1 MITRRRFSIAC
12 AGAATLRAETRQEK
26 AKRLVREAFEA
37 IGGQEFLKIQTQV
50 RAGRAY
56 SFYNRQ
62 VRGQSRITIFDRFD
76 RMDPEAGEDWLPL
89 RRREVYTE
97 KGDYYTLFLNGTGYE
112 VTYRGAVPQPEDYM
126 ARYRLAS
133 RRDIFYFMRYRM
145 DEPGLYYYYNG
156 TEIVDNVPCDSLDI
170 VDAEGEAITLYIRQ
184 SDGLPVQQRY
194 LRRDRKTRIPY
205 EEKSVFGRYRPIGD
219 ILLPW
224 IIRRETR
231 RGTRLRAIRPELRD
245 QPASGRGRLRS
256 SERPAA
262 ATSESIRRARPAL
275 LHRRRNLFC
284 PVQPPVA
291 NAMGGD
297 ERSDK

>member
-1 MITRRRFSIAC
+1 MANLPIISRRKFSIAC
-12 AGAATLRAETRQEK
+12 AGTATLRAETRQAK

-37 IGGQEFLKIQTQV
+37 IGGQEFLKVQTQV

-62 VRGQSRITIFDRFD
+62 VRGQARITIYDRFD

-89 RRREVYTE
+89 KRREVYTE
-97 KGDYYTLFLNGTGYE
+97 KGDYYALFLNGTGYE

-126 ARYRLAS
+126 QRYRLAS

-170 VDAEGEAITLYIRQ
+170 VDAEGEAITLYTRH

-194 LRRDRKTRIPY
+194 LRRDPKTRIPY
-205 EEKSVFGRYRPIGD
+205 EEKSVFGRYRPIGST
-219 ILLPW
+219 LLPW
-224 IIRRETR
+224 IIRRER
-231 RGTRLRAIRPELRD
+231 DEERVFELYAQSYEINRPLSAD
-245 QPASGRGRLRS
+245 VF
-256 SERPAA
+256 
-262 ATSESIRRARPAL
+262 AL
-275 LHRRRNLFC
+275 PKDLPLL
-284 PVQPPVA
+284 PP
-291 NAMGGD
+291 NP
-297 ERSDK
+297 